1 MVFWKI
7 QRRLGKLVESL
18 SWGSGTALDVLRHE
32 VGVENLVTAN
42 KISHC
47 DDYLISD

>member
-18 SWGSGTALDVLRHE
+18 YSGSGALDVLRHE

-42 KISHC
+42 KIYHC

>member
-18 SWGSGTALDVLRHE
+18 SWGSGALAVLRHE